1 MKLYMQHNIGHRERA
16 RGRLID
22 SKPGVMQDYEIL
34 EILLFM
40 AVPRKDTKDL
50 AKILINKYGSFAKVI
65 NAEYESLLEV
75 RGVGENVLA
84 CFHLIK
90 EGVVRLTREEIIDKP
105 IISSWQSLLDYC
117 RAVMGHLK
125 KEAFLIIYLN
135 NQNELIDEDLQEYG
149 TVDQVSVYPR
159 EITKRALFLNASA
172 IIMVHNHPGGNTKA
186 SKEDIEVTQ
195 QIANALSPFKIK
207 IHDHIIISDKSFFS
221 FKSEGL
227 F

>member
-16 RGRLID
+16 RERLMD
-22 SKPGVMQDYEIL
+22 SKPGAMQDYELL
-34 EILLFM
+34 ELLLFM
-40 AVPRKDTKDL
+40 AIPRKDTKFL
-50 AKILINKYGSFAKVI
+50 AKSLINKYGSFAKVI
-65 NAEYESLLEV
+65 NAEQESLMEV
-75 RGVGENVLA
+75 KGVSKNTLA
-84 CFHLIK
+84 CFKLIK
-90 EGVVRLTREEIIDKP
+90 EGVIRITREEMINKP

-117 RAVMGHLK
+117 RAALGHLK
-125 KEAFLIIYLN
+125 KEVFLIIYLN

-186 SKEDIEVTQ
+186 SKEDIEVTRH
-195 QIANALSPFKIK
+195 ISNALSPFKIK